1 MHGARAPNQTYLKQP
16 QTMEPILNPRSEQR
30 LAILKNWLQS
40 IAGAHG
46 LNISSLQPA
55 SSDASF
61 RRYYRLQTDA
71 GTAIVMDAP
80 PEQEDCRPFLHVTGL
95 LEHRSEEHTSELQ
108 SLMRI
113 SYAVF
118 CLKKKNIINTNTN
131 HTALIRTIHKS
142 NNINS

>member
-1 MHGARAPNQTYLKQP
+1 
-16 QTMEPILNPRSEQR
+16 MESILNPRSEQR

-40 IAGAHG
+40 IAGAHC

-80 PEQEDCRPFLHVTGL
+80 PEQEDCRTFLHVTGL
-95 LEHRSEEHTSELQ
+95 LEHAAINVPAILAQHLADGFLLLSDLGVQSYYQAILAGLDSNQLQ
-108 SLMRI
+108 TM
-113 SYAVF
+113 
-118 CLKKKNIINTNTN
+118 
-131 HTALIRTIHKS
+131 
-142 NNINS
+142 